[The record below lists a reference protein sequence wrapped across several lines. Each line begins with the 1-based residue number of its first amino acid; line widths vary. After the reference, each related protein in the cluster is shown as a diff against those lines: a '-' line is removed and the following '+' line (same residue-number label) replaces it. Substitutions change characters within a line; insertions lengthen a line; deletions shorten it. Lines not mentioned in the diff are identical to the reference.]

1 MRGHHQNC
9 VEWCLLPLRKSRLF
23 LWLLLS
29 LCLSQTQVPLVL
41 MWSCIIEEDN
51 PHTSLHCSIWA
62 SSHLTS
68 DNKSIFHL
76 GYCYK
81 WVGFSSSLIYKCI
94 QLGSKIFVLVSMT
107 TGMIFEAISSPSSWV
122 GKSCSP
128 SSNSAMGKQ
137 NNCLEGR
144 STALKPA
151 ASASCLTWVRMYE
164 KSGTSHL
171 TWAWAGFF
179 VLWKSNS
186 CITAGNVV
194 IYHTVAYK
202 LRKWS
207 IRPRYHRVAVS
218 DDDQAK
224 QI

>member
-9 VEWCLLPLRKSRLF
+9 VAWCLLPLRKSRLF

-41 MWSCIIEEDN
+41 MWSCIIENNN

-62 SSHLTS
+62 SRHLTS
-68 DNKSIFHL
+68 YNKSIFHL

-81 WVGFSSSLIYKCI
+81 WVGFSSPLIYKCI
-94 QLGSKIFVLVSMT
+94 QLGSKIFALVSMT
-107 TGMIFEAISSPSSWV
+107 TSMIFEAISSPSSWV

-137 NNCLEGR
+137 NDCPEGR

-151 ASASCLTWVRMYE
+151 ASASFERWVRMYE

-171 TWAWAGFF
+171 AWSLAGFF
-179 VLWKSNS
+179 VLWKSIS
-186 CITAGNVV
+186 RVTPWNVV
-194 IYHTVAYK
+194 IYHAVAYE
-202 LRKWS
+202 LTKWS
-207 IRPRYHRVAVS
+207 IRPRYHHVA
-218 DDDQAK
+218 A
-224 QI
+224 